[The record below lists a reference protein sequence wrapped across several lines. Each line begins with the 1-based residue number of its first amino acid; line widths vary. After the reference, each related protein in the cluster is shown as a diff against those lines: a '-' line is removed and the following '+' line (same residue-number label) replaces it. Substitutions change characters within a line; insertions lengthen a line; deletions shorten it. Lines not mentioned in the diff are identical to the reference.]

1 VRVEVVGRLGHLVQ
15 ARASVCAGGVEIL
28 VGELTLSGAAGD
40 AG

>member
-15 ARASVCAGGVEIL
+15 ARASACTDGVEIL
-28 VGELTLSGAAGD
+28 VGELTLSGAAGN